1 MRSLSIE
8 EPYSKLFQSVR
19 EFVPATYRLDVVAD
33 LVNFLNHSDDGLW
46 MVKQSNSNQGKGV
59 EMCANISHFK
69 RDLLEGKDK
78 WADNEI
84 EHEQEGD
91 SKIDYKKQ
99 DLKHLVK
106 DLKDVIVQR
115 YIEEPCLY

>member
-59 EMCANISHFK
+59 EMCANIANFK

-84 EHEQEGD
+84 
-91 SKIDYKKQ
+91 
-99 DLKHLVK
+99 
-106 DLKDVIVQR
+106 
-115 YIEEPCLY
+115 